1 MRLFKDLW
9 ATLVTAIG
17 LTLALSV
24 TQGWNWPFLAD
35 ARAGIIALGVVGF
48 AVCGTSGWAAAG
60 FSIKNPLMIVAIA
73 TGVVL
78 LAAGVIGLFVNT
90 MPYLVVM
97 MGATGLLWLVAT
109 IRHLVESGSPARPV
123 ATA

>member
-1 MRLFKDLW
+1 MRLFKDVW
-9 ATLVTAIG
+9 ATFVTAIG

-35 ARAGIIALGVVGF
+35 ARAGIIALGVVGY
-48 AVCGTSGWAAAG
+48 AVCGTSGWVASG
-60 FSIKNPLMIVAIA
+60 ISMKDPFMIVAIA

-90 MPYLVVM
+90 MPYLIVM
-97 MGATGLLWLVAT
+97 MAATVVLWLVAT
-109 IRHLVESGSPARPV
+109 TRHLVRSGTATRPV
-123 ATA
+123 APA